1 MLRYPNSKRSMSLE
15 DIIALLADPL
25 RGVRLQE
32 LENKETGIKT
42 IVFSGTFIFF
52 LFFLPIVHLICLRR

>member
-32 LENKETGIKT
+32 LENKETGVKT
-42 IVFSGTFIFF
+42 IVFSGNFYFF
-52 LFFLPIVHLICLRR
+52 LFFFLIVHLICLRC